1 MEDGSPPTV
10 LQVYPVHGEKNI
22 YYIRLRTTHYS
33 FSIKSS
39 CVTRSLDSFYQLRS
53 MIQKHHT
60 YLTIPSLPVQP
71 SLWLSSYKT
80 ISTAIVTFVSE
91 VLFWKHLQLL
101 AFLLTSFQV
110 LQCREL
116 LSNKAIH
123 LFLQTQLSIDDIRD
137 NMEGKR
143 DDDVALTVAEIV
155 KDDRKVSRQGFGQLF
170 GDET

>member
-1 MEDGSPPTV
+1 M
-10 LQVYPVHGEKNI
+10 
-22 YYIRLRTTHYS
+22 
-33 FSIKSS
+33 SS
-39 CVTRSLDSFYQLRS
+39 VR
-53 MIQKHHT
+53 
-60 YLTIPSLPVQP
+60 
-71 SLWLSSYKT
+71 
-80 ISTAIVTFVSE
+80 
-91 VLFWKHLQLL
+91 
-101 AFLLTSFQV
+101 LTSFQL